1 MSTKNVE
8 TTATGLLQEFVQEP
22 DLAKELR
29 VEPRALCRIFG
40 QHGPKR
46 IRIGKK
52 CIMYRRS
59 DVLAWLEKQAV
70 TNA

>member
-1 MSTKNVE
+1 MK
-8 TTATGLLQEFVQEP
+8 TTATAGLLQEFVMEP
-22 DLAKELR
+22 ALAKELR

-70 TNA
+70 TCA